1 MTYRSL
7 LILALVSLIGACTAS
22 SESEPTSTTAAAT
35 VIETLSENEVLE
47 IGSEM
52 LPTQLD
58 FGGFVPLIV
67 DKENGSVH
75 FSIWLEIDG
84 ATKDVT
90 DSDGTKN
97 LIMELGDVIEFE
109 GYTFRLLAIFE
120 TTAHLGITPPPG

>member
-35 VIETLSENEVLE
+35 VIQTLSENEVLE

>member
-35 VIETLSENEVLE
+35 VIQTLSENEVLE

-97 LIMELGDVIEFE
+97 LKMELGDVIEFE